1 MPHNC
6 YAITYMLSIY
16 ANILCLLEYF
26 KRYMLRSDI
35 YSTGKLI
42 VFLLVTWKKALKFLL
57 QPIENVTNLTSD
69 IENLCNEE
77 KELIEVIQ
85 HMLHVNPK
93 ERQKISN
100 VIRIFKEL
108 QNKNIVGPEHIFDN
122 INLPPSK
129 DYCMSERTVA

>member
-1 MPHNC
+1 
-6 YAITYMLSIY
+6 
-16 ANILCLLEYF
+16 
-26 KRYMLRSDI
+26 MLRSDI